1 MGKAAPPVLE
11 RKVIHAGNVFIKA
24 GEENSRAYMI
34 QTGKVRSFMMRG
46 DSKVEVAQ
54 YGPGTIIGEVCL
66 VMDDPINVS
75 YEALVD
81 TTVAMITRPDFQKKL
96 QRVDKTVVTIL
107 DELVKKITARD
118 KEDIAEAVDN
128 ADIDSD
134 AHKFVQALVT
144 GLAPGRKAL
153 YETTL
158 LPHMNR
164 LIHAIKELKKMDSG
178 SASG

>member
-1 MGKAAPPVLE
+1 MSKGPPVLE
-11 RKVIHAGNVFIKA
+11 RKVIHTGNVFIKA

-34 QTGKVRSFMMRG
+34 QTGKVRAFFLRG
-46 DSKVEVAQ
+46 EQKIEVAQ

-66 VMDDPINVS
+66 VMDDPIKVS
-75 YEALVD
+75 YEAMVD
-81 TTVAMITRPDFQKKL
+81 TTVAMITRQDFEKKM

-107 DELVKKITARD
+107 NELVKKLVAQD
-118 KEDIAEAVDN
+118 NEDVNKALSNAE
-128 ADIDSD
+128 IDSD

-144 GLAPGRKAL
+144 GLSPGKKAT

-164 LIHAIKELKKMDSG
+164 LIRAIKELKQMEAG
-178 SASG
+178 E

>member
-1 MGKAAPPVLE
+1 MSKGPPVLE

-24 GEENSRAYMI
+24 GEENSRAYML
-34 QTGKVRSFMMRG
+34 QTGKVRAFITRDGNKM
-46 DSKVEVAQ
+46 EVAQ

-75 YEALVD
+75 YEAIVD
-81 TTVAMITRPDFQKKL
+81 TTVAMITRQDFEKKI

-107 DELVKKITARD
+107 NELVKKLVAQD
-118 KEDIAEAVDN
+118 KEDMDKALSN
-128 ADIDSD
+128 GDIDSD
-134 AHKFVQALVT
+134 AYKFVQALVT
-144 GLAPGRKAL
+144 GLSPGKKAT

-164 LIHAIKELKKMDSG
+164 LIRAIKELKKMEG
-178 SASG
+178 GGQ